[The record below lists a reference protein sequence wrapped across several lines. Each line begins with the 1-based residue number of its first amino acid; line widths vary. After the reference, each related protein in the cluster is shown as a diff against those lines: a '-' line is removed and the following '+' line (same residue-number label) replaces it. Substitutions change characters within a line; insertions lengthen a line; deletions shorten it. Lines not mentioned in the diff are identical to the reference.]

1 MEPRGATTP
10 ITAGELDSL
19 VEAAAREGGDLQQL
33 RAAAKRVEA
42 AAVVADERRR
52 SAEAGLGAGGA
63 REGDY
68 AELDAA
74 LDRALSDFGSDD
86 EELAFGESCDV
97 SVDIGAGVRRRKR
110 LHSTA
115 SSATEEV
122 LGRDSNAV
130 PSVFYPEQRRLGA
143 LLSTADGGASVLC
156 RGLQALC
163 AVIGA

>member
-63 REGDY
+63 QEGDY

-74 LDRALSDFGSDD
+74 LDRALSDFASDD
-86 EELAFGESCDV
+86 EELAFSESCDV
-97 SVDIGAGVRRRKR
+97 SVDIGAGVRRN
-110 LHSTA
+110 SD
-115 SSATEEV
+115 
-122 LGRDSNAV
+122 GRA
-130 PSVFYPEQRRLGA
+130 QRRTHQPRPGQPPQDPMARDGA
-143 LLSTADGGASVLC
+143 EAARASVL
-156 RGLQALC
+156 LFSLAKPTTDD
-163 AVIGA
+163 ASA